1 MGYRVLKNIENIIRD
16 EMDRAGYYETL
27 MTILTPRE
35 MWDTTHRWDIPEYFK
50 VPGWGNTEYR
60 IAPTN
65 EENVTPL
72 MGEFIQSYKD
82 LPVCVYHIQKK
93 FRNEKRAKSGLLRG
107 REFIMKDAYS
117 FHATREDF
125 DSFYEEVKKVY
136 LRCFERLGLGADTV
150 IADADGGAISDKNSH
165 EFQTYLPVGEDIIV
179 SDSSGYCYNL
189 ELASGIADDKNSVEA
204 AQPME
209 YIDSVPDIVN
219 MEKMTAYFKAP
230 DWQMLKTVVYKMQ
243 ESGQYIAVAIR

>member
-1 MGYRVLKNIENIIRD
+1 MLQLSKFPIKTLKSAPKVSDNRSTSLLLQGGYIRQAMAGAYEFLPMGQRVLRNIEQIIRE
-16 EMDRAGYYETL
+16 EMDNAGYHEML

-35 MWDTTHRWDIPEYFK
+35 YWETTNRWEIPEYFK

-82 LPVCVYHIQKK
+82 LPSCVYHIQKK

-117 FHATREDF
+117 FHANREDF
-125 DSFYEEVKKVY
+125 DVFYEDIKQVY
-136 LRCFERLGLGADTV
+136 LRVFERL
-150 IADADGGAISDKNSH
+150 
-165 EFQTYLPVGEDIIV
+165 
-179 SDSSGYCYNL
+179 
-189 ELASGIADDKNSVEA
+189 
-204 AQPME
+204 
-209 YIDSVPDIVN
+209 
-219 MEKMTAYFKAP
+219 
-230 DWQMLKTVVYKMQ
+230 
-243 ESGQYIAVAIR
+243 